1 MGNRSV
7 IDELREFLRPFVRE
21 HPLKKDSVYEED
33 VEMLIHSA
41 CIQGIG
47 QDIIDY
53 GTAHPEAPFW
63 DFLKLE
69 KPGLYGVTQEELLLE
84 DGEE

>member
-21 HPLKKDSVYEED
+21 HPLKKDSVRQED
-33 VEMLIHSA
+33 VEMLIWEA
-41 CIQGIG
+41 KAFQVEDKLLEEIK
-47 QDIIDY
+47 
-53 GTAHPEAPFW
+53 AHPDW
-63 DFLKLE
+63 DFWSFGAWFPQGVP
-69 KPGLYGVTQEELLLE
+69 PGQEELLSE

>member
-1 MGNRSV
+1 M
-7 IDELREFLRPFVRE
+7 EEKLRAFLQKYIGQGA
-21 HPLKKDSVYEED
+21 LKKDKVQEDD

-41 CIQGIG
+41 CIQGIE

-53 GTAHPEAPFW
+53 GTTHPEAPFW

-69 KPGLYGVTQEELLLE
+69 KPGLYGVTQEELLSDDEE
-84 DGEE
+84 D